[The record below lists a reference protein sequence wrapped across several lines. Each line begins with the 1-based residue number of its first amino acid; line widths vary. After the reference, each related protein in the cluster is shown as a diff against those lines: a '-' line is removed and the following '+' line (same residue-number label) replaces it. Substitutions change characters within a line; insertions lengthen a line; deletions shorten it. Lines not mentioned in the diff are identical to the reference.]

1 MSSNASYQ
9 SSLNIKNWPEED
21 RPREKLLSK
30 GPSILTN
37 AELLGILLGSGYQ
50 AQSAV
55 GLAKNILTS
64 VNNDLHQLAQLSVND
79 LIKFKGVGHAKA
91 INIISALELG
101 RRRDEFKLKSNK
113 IITCSKDIY
122 EFMRA
127 EMMDIQHEEFWIIL
141 LKRNNE
147 VIAKKQISKG
157 GISGTLVDPKIVFK
171 HALDGHASSL
181 ILIHNHPSGNMSAS
195 QADISLTKK
204 LKKAGDLLDISIID
218 HIIYTHNGYYS
229 FVDHSLVFNHCS

>member
-1 MSSNASYQ
+1 MSSNVSYQ

-55 GLAKNILTS
+55 GLAKNILTL

-181 ILIHNHPSGNMSAS
+181 ILIHNHPSGNLEAS
-195 QADISLTKK
+195 EADISLTNK
-204 LKKAGDLLDISIID
+204 LFKAGKLLDINVLD
-218 HIIYTHNGYYS
+218 HIIVAGETYLS
-229 FVDHSLVFNHCS
+229 FADEGMMGN

>member
-1 MSSNASYQ
+1 MSIW
-9 SSLNIKNWPEED
+9 IKNWPEED

-30 GPSILTN
+30 GSSILTN
-37 AELLGILLGSGYQ
+37 AELLGGLLGSGYQ

-79 LIKFKGVGHAKA
+79 LIKFKGVGHAKT

-101 RRRDEFKLKSNK
+101 RRQD
-113 IITCSKDIY
+113 

-127 EMMDIQHEEFWIIL
+127 ELMDIQHEEFWIIL

-147 VIAKKQISKG
+147 IIAKKQISKG

-171 HALDGHASSL
+171 HALDRQASTL
-181 ILIHNHPSGNMSAS
+181 VLIHNHPSGNINAS
-195 QADISLTKK
+195 QTDINLTKK
-204 LKKAGDLLDISIID
+204 IKKAGDLLDISIID
-218 HIIYTHNGYYS
+218 HIIYTNAGYYS
-229 FVDHSLVFNHCS
+229 FVDHSLVF

>member
-1 MSSNASYQ
+1 MSIW
-9 SSLNIKNWPEED
+9 IKNWPEED

-30 GPSILTN
+30 VSSILTN
-37 AELLGILLGSGYQ
+37 AELLGGLLGSGYQ
-50 AQSAV
+50 AQSTV

-79 LIKFKGVGHAKA
+79 LIKFKGVRHAKT

-101 RRRDEFKLKSNK
+101 RRQDEFNLKSNK
-113 IITCSKDIY
+113 IITCSKDVY

-127 EMMDIQHEEFWIIL
+127 ELMDIQHEEFWIIL

-147 VIAKKQISKG
+147 IIAKKQISKG

-171 HALDGHASSL
+171 HALDRQASTL
-181 ILIHNHPSGNMSAS
+181 VLIHNHPSGNINAS
-195 QADISLTKK
+195 QTDINLTKK
-204 LKKAGDLLDISIID
+204 LKKPEIYLIFLSLIISYIPTLDIIA
-218 HIIYTHNGYYS
+218 
-229 FVDHSLVFNHCS
+229 L

>member
-1 MSSNASYQ
+1 MSIW
-9 SSLNIKNWPEED
+9 IKNWPEED

-30 GPSILTN
+30 GSSILTN
-37 AELLGILLGSGYQ
+37 AELLGGLLGSGYQ

-79 LIKFKGVGHAKA
+79 LIKFKEVGHAKT

-101 RRRDEFKLKSNK
+101 RRQDEFNLKSNK
-113 IITCSKDIY
+113 IITCSKDVY

-127 EMMDIQHEEFWIIL
+127 ELMDIQYEEFWIIL

-147 VIAKKQISKG
+147 IIAKKQISKG
-157 GISGTLVDPKIVFK
+157 GISGTLVDAKIVFK
-171 HALDGHASSL
+171 HALDRQASTL
-181 ILIHNHPSGNMSAS
+181 VLIHNHPSGNINAS
-195 QADISLTKK
+195 QTDINLTKK
-204 LKKAGDLLDISIID
+204 IKKAGDLLDISIID
-218 HIIYTHNGYYS
+218 HIIYTNAGYYS
-229 FVDHSLVFNHCS
+229 FVDHSLVF

>member
-1 MSSNASYQ
+1 MSIW
-9 SSLNIKNWPEED
+9 IKNWPEED

-30 GPSILTN
+30 GSSILTN
-37 AELLGILLGSGYQ
+37 AELLGGLLGSGYQ

-79 LIKFKGVGHAKA
+79 LIKFKGVGHAKT

-101 RRRDEFKLKSNK
+101 RRQDEFNLKSNK
-113 IITCSKDIY
+113 IITCSKDVY

-127 EMMDIQHEEFWIIL
+127 ELMDIQYEEFWIIL

-147 VIAKKQISKG
+147 IIAKKQISKSA
-157 GISGTLVDPKIVFK
+157 ISGTLVDPKLVFK
-171 HALDGHASSL
+171 HALDWQTSAL
-181 ILIHNHPSGNMSAS
+181 VLIHNHPSGNINAS
-195 QADISLTKK
+195 EADINLTKK
-204 LKKAGDLLDISIID
+204 LKKPEIYLIFLSLIISYIPTLDIIA
-218 HIIYTHNGYYS
+218 
-229 FVDHSLVFNHCS
+229 L

>member
-1 MSSNASYQ
+1 MSSNVSNQ
-9 SSLNIKNWPEED
+9 SSLNIKNWPQED

-30 GPSILTN
+30 GKSILTN

-50 AQSAV
+50 TQSAV
-55 GLAKNILTS
+55 GLAKKNLTS
-64 VNNDLHQLAQLSVND
+64 VNNDLHQLGHLSVND

-91 INIISALELG
+91 INIISTLELG
-101 RRRDEFKLKSNK
+101 RRRDEFKVKSKK

-122 EFMRA
+122 EFMRV

-147 VIAKKQISKG
+147 IITKKQVSKG

-171 HALDGHASSL
+171 HALDRHASAL

-195 QADISLTKK
+195 QADINLTKN
-204 LKKAGDLLDISIID
+204 LKKQAIYLIFLSLIISYIPMLDIIA
-218 HIIYTHNGYYS
+218 
-229 FVDHSLVFNHCS
+229 L

>member
-1 MSSNASYQ
+1 MSIW
-9 SSLNIKNWPEED
+9 IKNWPEED

-30 GPSILTN
+30 GSSILTN
-37 AELLGILLGSGYQ
+37 AELLGGLLGSGYQ

-79 LIKFKGVGHAKA
+79 LIKFKGVGHAKT

-101 RRRDEFKLKSNK
+101 RRQDEFNLKSNK
-113 IITCSKDIY
+113 IITCSKDVY

-127 EMMDIQHEEFWIIL
+127 ELMDIQYEEFWIIL

-147 VIAKKQISKG
+147 IIAKKQISKS
-157 GISGTLVDPKIVFK
+157 GISGTLVDPKLVFK
-171 HALDGHASSL
+171 HALDWQTSAL
-181 ILIHNHPSGNMSAS
+181 VLIHNHPSGNINAS
-195 QADISLTKK
+195 EADINLTKK
-204 LKKAGDLLDISIID
+204 LKKPEIYLIFLSLIISYIPTLDIIA
-218 HIIYTHNGYYS
+218 
-229 FVDHSLVFNHCS
+229 L